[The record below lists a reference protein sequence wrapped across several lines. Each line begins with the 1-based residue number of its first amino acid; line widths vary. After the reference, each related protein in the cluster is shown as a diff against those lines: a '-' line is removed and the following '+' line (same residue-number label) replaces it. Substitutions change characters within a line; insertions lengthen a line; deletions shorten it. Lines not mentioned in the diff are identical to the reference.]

1 MFVSLAFATVT
12 IQNKGGSKE
21 SWQVETNIFHFT
33 AAIGACEKTGH
44 WFVALQL
51 LERMHQARAGYTSKL
66 QWIQLLMFWFLNV
79 YYRVVYVCIYIY
91 TYIYAYTCECM
102 YCLVVWL
109 KFYIILLSILGDP
122 DEHSFH
128 CQVGAKVIG
137 RCRRKL
143 ERTVE
148 PWLSRAGLQFVQEPR
163 LVN

>member
-66 QWIQLLMFWFLNV
+66 QWIQLLMF
-79 YYRVVYVCIYIY
+79 
-91 TYIYAYTCECM
+91 
-102 YCLVVWL
+102 
-109 KFYIILLSILGDP
+109 
-122 DEHSFH
+122 
-128 CQVGAKVIG
+128 
-137 RCRRKL
+137 
-143 ERTVE
+143 
-148 PWLSRAGLQFVQEPR
+148 
-163 LVN
+163 